1 METTLGISLYLYLKL
16 TKTMSFLL
24 SPMFCLQQNQKRGFC
39 TEAENEKLG
48 KKNGG
53 KQWGEVAQTMYTYI
67 SKCNNDKIKERKK

>member
-1 METTLGISLYLYLKL
+1 
-16 TKTMSFLL
+16 
-24 SPMFCLQQNQKRGFC
+24 MFCLQQNQKRGFC